1 MATVNDSSL
10 HEPLVGKTNSDGS
23 AVPDDAAIR
32 RAAWQFEDAII
43 GKSAGNYPTGPE
55 LLEADHLR
63 IRVLSWQKA
72 YNWAL
77 VLLVFVSFFETP
89 AWCDNQD
96 TFSFDSNRCPGGPE
110 SDQDVEGYGLSGVLY
125 LPPGITMT
133 MEVVVILVIFVK
145 LVLERRLQH
154 SYFDKLTVEDGDLDA
169 GEPVAYFSESQI
181 NIGFFLL
188 AWEIVDITVFAVWR
202 SHCRTAF
209 VPRTGYLCLLP
220 AVQMLMVCIKGVFRE
235 FLSVAV
241 FFWGFIV
248 FFAWIAK
255 IVFASLHIEDE
266 NFGSFSDC
274 LNTMFVASV
283 CDGFLDVFLD
293 SYTKH
298 RAVGLVWFF
307 YLGIVHVLLLSMML
321 DTLCAAYKQFSE
333 KNNKHIV
340 AKKVDGIFASFA
352 SLTCEPGST
361 PDYSRSLNQDT
372 FCAFCTFLSASPG
385 IPPIDDRTA
394 HVIFRCVDEEKRGTI
409 KITEFTKI
417 CSVLQYQFWFIEK
430 YSFVKDSM
438 PRLWNSKCW
447 RWFLSQV
454 EVPNSNF
461 DQLMNYILLLNLV
474 LVVVESN
481 YTVASEP
488 TWMSNLE
495 FVFSWLYLGEVIV
508 KLLVFSWREYWNDH
522 ANKFDFFTTFLLLF
536 ASLLQHSDPNIQKY
550 ANLLRLLRLLR
561 VVKQLKR
568 WEKVQKMVQI
578 TVQLVTKSL
587 DILTLLLVVVFF
599 FTSVSVQLFGG
610 IIQKDLLEES
620 GHAEEF
626 ENDWVFNCNDMFMAC
641 GLWIVMLLVE
651 YEPTLANMYAII
663 QPSTSSWWSRH
674 CWLLFPLFYMIGV
687 SIVFE
692 LVKAFT
698 IEVFMQLQQ
707 EVEKK
712 KRRERDVLK
721 QIVPK
726 PTIFETI
733 SQTFIDEFSHAGV
746 EVHSKQLGQVG
757 KESMFHRE
765 LRKKCKREGVETV
778 EESLDDSMSSAS
790 KRSSGSSS
798 S

>member
-1 MATVNDSSL
+1 M
-10 HEPLVGKTNSDGS
+10 
-23 AVPDDAAIR
+23 
-32 RAAWQFEDAII
+32 
-43 GKSAGNYPTGPE
+43 
-55 LLEADHLR
+55 
-63 IRVLSWQKA
+63 
-72 YNWAL
+72 
-77 VLLVFVSFFETP
+77 
-89 AWCDNQD
+89 
-96 TFSFDSNRCPGGPE
+96 
-110 SDQDVEGYGLSGVLY
+110 
-125 LPPGITMT
+125 
-133 MEVVVILVIFVK
+133 
-145 LVLERRLQH
+145 
-154 SYFDKLTVEDGDLDA
+154 
-169 GEPVAYFSESQI
+169 
-181 NIGFFLL
+181 
-188 AWEIVDITVFAVWR
+188 
-202 SHCRTAF
+202 
-209 VPRTGYLCLLP
+209 
-220 AVQMLMVCIKGVFRE
+220 
-235 FLSVAV
+235 
-241 FFWGFIV
+241 
-248 FFAWIAK
+248 
-255 IVFASLHIEDE
+255 
-266 NFGSFSDC
+266 
-274 LNTMFVASV
+274 
-283 CDGFLDVFLD
+283 
-293 SYTKH
+293 
-298 RAVGLVWFF
+298 
-307 YLGIVHVLLLSMML
+307 
-321 DTLCAAYKQFSE
+321 
-333 KNNKHIV
+333 
-340 AKKVDGIFASFA
+340 
-352 SLTCEPGST
+352 
-361 PDYSRSLNQDT
+361 
-372 FCAFCTFLSASPG
+372 
-385 IPPIDDRTA
+385 
-394 HVIFRCVDEEKRGTI
+394 
-409 KITEFTKI
+409 
-417 CSVLQYQFWFIEK
+417 
-430 YSFVKDSM
+430 
-438 PRLWNSKCW
+438 
-447 RWFLSQV
+447 SQV